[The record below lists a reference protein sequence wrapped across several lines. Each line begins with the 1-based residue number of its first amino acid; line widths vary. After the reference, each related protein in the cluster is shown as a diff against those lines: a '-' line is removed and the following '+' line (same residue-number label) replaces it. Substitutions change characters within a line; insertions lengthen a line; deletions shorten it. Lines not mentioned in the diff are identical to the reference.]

1 MAKWGASD
9 VGRKPLFDRLVDESP
24 KQKKPEA
31 TPARTLDLDEL
42 KASVHRELT
51 RLLATRCPVTGDVAL
66 SRPRTILD
74 FGMPDLDQGGKLVI
88 KEERMRLSRLI
99 RETIEAFEPRLR
111 NLSIEVEQNEE
122 ELSQLFVNIDGFLN
136 VEDVREPI
144 SFQMPLGRPEIK

>member
-9 VGRKPLFDRLVDESP
+9 VGRKPLFDRLVDENP

-42 KASVHRELT
+42 KASVHRELS
-51 RLLATRCPVTGDVAL
+51 LILSTRCPVTGDVAL

-74 FGMPDLDQGGKLVI
+74 FGMPDLDQGGKLTV

-111 NLSIEVEQNEE
+111 NLSIEVTQDEVQQSR
-122 ELSQLFVNIDGFLN
+122 LLVTIDGLLAL
-136 VEDVREPI
+136 EDVREPI
-144 SFQMPLGRPEIK
+144 SFQMPLGGGERE